1 MTVRPAKRKEIGVSV
16 NTPVPHAASTSC
28 IRIPVPLLTAASTFA
43 VIPFA
48 ATMSNPSPAPTVLS
62 ADHTAV
68 RRLRLLKDATPPCIN
83 LDGLTVLSSTV
94 TEHSLQGSN
103 GFFKGSYSWTEDT
116 SFAVLVGPAH
126 GQPRTKTESTF
137 QSHILTVQTHRR
149 VVEWYR
155 PRSGGSEY
163 HRWVHNRYR
172 DAFVAWETFSFD
184 TCSGEDETPW
194 GIALLQN

>member
-1 MTVRPAKRKEIGVSV
+1 M
-16 NTPVPHAASTSC
+16 
-28 IRIPVPLLTAASTFA
+28 AASTFA

-48 ATMSNPSPAPTVLS
+48 ATMSNPSPAPPVPS

-116 SFAVLVGPAH
+116 SFAVSPSTAH
-126 GQPRTKTESTF
+126 GQPQTKPECTS
-137 QSHILTVQTHRR
+137 QSHTLAIQTHRR
-149 VVEWYR
+149 VVEWYKPDLVGR
-155 PRSGGSEY
+155 NIIDGSKSTIGMPLL
-163 HRWVHNRYR
+163 HGKLSASTRAQVK
-172 DAFVAWETFSFD
+172 VKP
-184 TCSGEDETPW
+184 PW
-194 GIALLQN
+194 GIALLQH